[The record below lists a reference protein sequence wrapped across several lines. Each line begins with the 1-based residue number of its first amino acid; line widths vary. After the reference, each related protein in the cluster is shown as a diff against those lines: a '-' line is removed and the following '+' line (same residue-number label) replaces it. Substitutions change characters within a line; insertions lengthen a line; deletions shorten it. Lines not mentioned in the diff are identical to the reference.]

1 MPKYTKSFSRNTKII
16 ALMGVFALSLAACG
30 SSDESSAPAGE
41 ADTDLSASISFSATF
56 PEDAVNPAIDA
67 FNEEYPDIQV
77 TYEELPFNDL
87 NDVIQT
93 RVGSGDS
100 TPDVYAADQPRIA
113 GLVDDELLLDIS
125 ADYEDADD
133 LFDPSTVEVSTVDDT
148 LYAAPVNTSSV
159 VLYYNEELL
168 EAGDVELPSKNPED
182 RMTWEALR
190 DAAEA
195 TQDAGAKHGFQ
206 IFRVGQIFQMQPLP
220 ESLGG
225 GSGMNTETD
234 PHQPELTND
243 AWIESMQFFQDL
255 HEDGISPRGISVEEV
270 PELFA
275 SGDLA
280 FFLGT
285 TAHHDTWANDL
296 DFDYGIAPHPYFEDG
311 EPVTPTGAWSLGVNP
326 STENEEAARAFVR
339 FVTATQEGS
348 QAWADGVGNI
358 PANVE
363 TQQVYFENELYSDD
377 EDYSTADLITHEL
390 NNTAVN
396 RARTPRFIEFE
407 TVMGNA
413 FEDIRNGQDV
423 ENTLEN
429 AEESLTGSRG
439 RN

>member
-1 MPKYTKSFSRNTKII
+1 MFTNRFSRNTKFI
-16 ALMGVFALSLAACG
+16 AGMGVLALSLAACG
-30 SSDESSAPAGE
+30 STDDSAAPSGTDGE
-41 ADTDLSASISFSATF
+41 ISGSISFSATF
-56 PEDAVNPAIDA
+56 PEAAVNPAIDA
-67 FNEEYPDIQV
+67 FNEEYPDVEV

-113 GLVDDELLLDIS
+113 GLVDDELLMDIS
-125 ADYEDADD
+125 ADYEDADE
-133 LFDPSTVEVSTVDDT
+133 LFDPSTVEVSTVDGT
-148 LYAAPVNTSSV
+148 LYAAPVNTSAV
-159 VLYYNEELL
+159 VLYYNTELL
-168 EAGDVELPSKNPED
+168 EAADVDFPSKNPED
-182 RMTWEALR
+182 RITWEALR
-190 DAAEA
+190 DAAKA
-195 TQDAGAKHGFQ
+195 TQDAGANHGFQ

-225 GSGMNTETD
+225 GSGMNTEVD
-234 PHQPELTND
+234 PHEPALTND
-243 AWIESMQFFQDL
+243 AWVESMQFFQDL
-255 HEDGISPRGISVEEV
+255 HEDGISPRGVSVEET

-296 DFDYGIAPHPYFEDG
+296 DFDYGIAAHPYFADG

-326 STENEEAARAFVR
+326 STENEAAARAFVR
-339 FVTATQEGS
+339 FVTASAEGS

-363 TQQVYFENELYSDD
+363 TQQVYFENERYSDD
-377 EDYSTADLITHEL
+377 EDYSTADLIDHEL

-407 TVMGNA
+407 TVLGNT
-413 FEDIRNGQDV
+413 FDDIRNGQDV
-423 ENTLEN
+423 ETALQN
-429 AEESLTGSRG
+429 AQESLSGTRG

>member
-1 MPKYTKSFSRNTKII
+1 MFKNLFSRNAKFL
-16 ALMGVFALSLAACG
+16 AGMGVLALALTACG
-30 SSDESSAPAGE
+30 SNDDTSGSDVDAGGDV
-41 ADTDLSASISFSATF
+41 AGSISFSATF
-56 PEDAVNPAIDA
+56 PEDAVNPAIEA
-67 FNEEYPDIQV
+67 FNEEYPEVQV

-113 GLVDDELLLDIS
+113 GLVDDELLLDLS
-125 ADYEDADD
+125 ADYEDVDE
-133 LFDPSTVEVSTVDDT
+133 LFDPSTVEVSTVDGI

-159 VLYYNEELL
+159 VLYYNQELIEE
-168 EAGDVELPSKNPED
+168 ADVEFPSKNPED
-182 RMTWEALR
+182 RMTWEELR
-190 DAAEA
+190 DTAAA
-195 TQDAGAKHGFQ
+195 TQDAGANYGFQ

-225 GSGMNTETD
+225 GSGMNTDVD
-234 PHQPELTND
+234 PHEPELTND
-243 AWIESMQFFQDL
+243 AWIESMQYFQDL

-275 SGDLA
+275 AGDMA

-296 DFDYGIAPHPYFEDG
+296 DFEYGIAPHPYFEDG

-326 STENEEAARAFVR
+326 NTENEAAARAFVR
-339 FVTATQEGS
+339 FVTASQEGS
-348 QAWADGVGNI
+348 QAWAEGVGNI

-363 TQQVYFENELYSDD
+363 TQQVYFENELYSDS
-377 EDYSTADLITHEL
+377 EDYSTADLIEHEL

-396 RARTPRFIEFE
+396 RARTPQFIEFE

-423 ENTLEN
+423 ETALQT
-429 AEESLTGSRG
+429 AEESLSGSRG

>member
-1 MPKYTKSFSRNTKII
+1 MPKYTKRFSRNTKII
-16 ALMGVFALSLAACG
+16 ASMGVFALSLAACG
-30 SSDESSAPAGE
+30 SSDDASAPAGE

-285 TAHHDTWANDL
+285 TAHHDT
-296 DFDYGIAPHPYFEDG
+296 
-311 EPVTPTGAWSLGVNP
+311 
-326 STENEEAARAFVR
+326 
-339 FVTATQEGS
+339 
-348 QAWADGVGNI
+348 
-358 PANVE
+358 
-363 TQQVYFENELYSDD
+363 
-377 EDYSTADLITHEL
+377 
-390 NNTAVN
+390 
-396 RARTPRFIEFE
+396 
-407 TVMGNA
+407 
-413 FEDIRNGQDV
+413 
-423 ENTLEN
+423 
-429 AEESLTGSRG
+429 
-439 RN
+439 